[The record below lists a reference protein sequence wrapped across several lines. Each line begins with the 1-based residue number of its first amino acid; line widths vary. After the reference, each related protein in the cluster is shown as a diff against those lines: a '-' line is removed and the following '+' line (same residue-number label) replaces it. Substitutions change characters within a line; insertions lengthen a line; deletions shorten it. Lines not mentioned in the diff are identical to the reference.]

1 VSRGM
6 AVVAASWLRHH
17 VVTSRGGGGGGGRVV
32 ALTHGMAV
40 VVTLTVWSCS

>member
-1 VSRGM
+1 M

-17 VVTSRGGGGGGGRVV
+17 VVTSRGGGGGGRVV

-40 VVTLTVWSCS
+40 VVALTVWSCS